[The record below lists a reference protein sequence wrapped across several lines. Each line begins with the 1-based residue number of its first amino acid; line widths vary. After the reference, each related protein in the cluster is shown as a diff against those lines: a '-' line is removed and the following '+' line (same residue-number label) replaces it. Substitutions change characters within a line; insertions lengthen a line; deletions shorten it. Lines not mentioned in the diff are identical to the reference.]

1 MSNPYETLGVAKGAS
16 KAAIRHAYKQKAKKH
31 HPDRDGG
38 DHDVMA
44 EVNEA
49 YALLNDDKRREKF
62 DSSGNTAQQPSVED
76 RAMQSLAKAF
86 DDMLAEE
93 APQGNVV
100 AIISKAVNEAILR
113 FQFEIRKI
121 EHYLTKLDQKAHVVT
136 KKTEGGVDLWAN
148 VVAQRRQRYQQSLE
162 HTKDM
167 LAVAEKS
174 KELLIEYQGVDPPS
188 PVRRAGA
195 TLFSDWTIG

>member
-1 MSNPYETLGVAKGAS
+1 MTDPYETLGVTPDAS
-16 KAAIRHAYKQKAKKH
+16 KEAIKRAYKKKAKKH

-62 DSSGNTAQQPSVED
+62 EASGETNQVPTLEE

-100 AIISKAVNEAILR
+100 AIISKAVSEAILR
-113 FQFEIRKI
+113 FQFEIKKI
-121 EHYLTKLDQKAHVVT
+121 ESYLTKLDRKAQFVT
-136 KKTEGGVDLWAN
+136 KKTEGGVDLWTN
-148 VVAQRRQRYQQSLE
+148 VVAERRKRYERSLE
-162 HTKDM
+162 HTRDM

-174 KELLIEYQGVDPPS
+174 KELLAEYQGVDPPT
-188 PVRRAGA
+188 PARRTGE